1 MNDAGTPQLT
11 AESEA
16 QSPLAWLE
24 LIEWT
29 TPLLMKARG
38 DAILVCGQDDV
49 PTVMDRLAKAG
60 VRLRG
65 KCYHA
70 ARQGWLLGIRPL
82 DLSRAKRALKGVLVD
97 TGRSS

>member
-29 TPLLMKARG
+29 TPLLMKIRG
-38 DAILVCGQDDV
+38 DAILACGQDDV
-49 PTVMDRLAKAG
+49 PAVMDRLTKARVG
-60 VRLRG
+60 LRG

-70 ARQGWLLGIRPL
+70 GRAAWLLGIDPRHL
-82 DLSRAKRALKGVLVD
+82 ARAKRALKGVLVD
-97 TGRSS
+97 TGGRQ